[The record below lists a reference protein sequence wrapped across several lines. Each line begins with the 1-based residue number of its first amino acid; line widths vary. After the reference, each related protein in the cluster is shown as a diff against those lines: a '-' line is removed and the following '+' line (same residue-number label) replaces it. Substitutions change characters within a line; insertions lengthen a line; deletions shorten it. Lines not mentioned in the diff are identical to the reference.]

1 MQKKE
6 VKKTYLGC
14 VEIGDKMVEKCIN
27 EKENL
32 VIIYKGDRMTLTPEE
47 LKSKEVKLHNSH
59 EIRPSTIKGGP
70 SYRLVAFK
78 WNPDEIDL

>member
-1 MQKKE
+1 MQKE

-14 VEIGDKMVEKCIN
+14 VEVPDNLVNKCIDNN
-27 EKENL
+27 EDL
-32 VIIYKGDRMTLTPEE
+32 VIVYKGDRMRLTTPE
-47 LKSKEVKLHNSH
+47 LTSREVKLHNSH
-59 EIRPSTIKGGP
+59 DVYPGTKGGK